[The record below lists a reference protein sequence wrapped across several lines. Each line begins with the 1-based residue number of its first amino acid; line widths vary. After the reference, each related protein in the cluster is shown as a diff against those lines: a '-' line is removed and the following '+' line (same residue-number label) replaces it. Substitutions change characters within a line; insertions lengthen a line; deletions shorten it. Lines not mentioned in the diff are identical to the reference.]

1 MQHVIVGSMIKSKVI
16 GFNAKSMAAAMMKNV
31 VAEQNRRLVEYAKEK
46 ILAIGNQIQTYHSR
60 NHMDRT
66 GNLLDSLLWG
76 VSYEGKLVEGG
87 FYRDAQARGESY
99 LHEWFSGD
107 VKYLIPVNGRQL
119 AQTYMQK
126 YGNNGAKGWRVFF
139 AILAPYWGYWE
150 KGFTMKSGGG
160 DSGIPRSTRFMQFAV
175 MTQFYDEVKQDL
187 KPARVRFRVSV
198 AKYNR
203 TKLEKK
209 WKKYANL

>member
-1 MQHVIVGSMIKSKVI
+1 MIKSKVI

-160 DSGIPRSTRFMQFAV
+160 DSGIPSSTRFMQFAV

>member
-1 MQHVIVGSMIKSKVI
+1 
-16 GFNAKSMAAAMMKNV
+16 
-31 VAEQNRRLVEYAKEK
+31 
-46 ILAIGNQIQTYHSR
+46 
-60 NHMDRT
+60 MDRT

-175 MTQFYDEVKQDL
+175 MTQFYDEIKKDL

>member
-1 MQHVIVGSMIKSKVI
+1 MIKSKVI

-175 MTQFYDEVKQDL
+175 MTQFYDEIKKDL

-209 WKKYANL
+209 WE